1 MEIRKRLGLPMDQP
15 VILYVGRFSPDK
27 DTGLLIRSWLKI
39 GHLNS
44 QPWTGIMIGDGQMTE
59 VVEKFARQY
68 PRVRR
73 IPFVHDSGQLAD
85 WYRAADLL
93 IHPGRWETFGLVLL
107 EAQGCG
113 LPTVAFQGGAMDEQA
128 AHLSD

>member
-1 MEIRKRLGLPMDQP
+1 
-15 VILYVGRFSPDK
+15 
-27 DTGLLIRSWLKI
+27 
-39 GHLNS
+39 
-44 QPWTGIMIGDGQMTE
+44 
-59 VVEKFARQY
+59 
-68 PRVRR
+68 
-73 IPFVHDSGQLAD
+73 VHDSGQLAD

-128 AHLSD
+128 AHLSDWSKERTSGGLAQAVVHKLKKLREADRDRAADFVKSNFSWERTFSRQMQVYADGR